1 MKRIVVVLG
10 IVFLGCPLA
19 IAQTFRPPPFIA
31 GIPGKAQFQAIEIQ
45 RHQARTLL
53 YREAIEELRRNP
65 AVVDVR
71 DCADKGESGDDQSV
85 CLPKVANVAIPP
97 AIAGRPTARRIALL
111 IGNLNYPLPIPPLVT
126 PARDVDQMALVLHEH
141 FGFDV
146 RVLKDAS
153 KSTLI
158 RGFARLAREATAED
172 SVLVYYAGHGYVLD
186 DTGIGYW
193 IPVDGSVKSAA
204 QWISNSTITKLLG
217 AIPARQLLLVS
228 DSCFSGLL
236 AREESLIERHRAG
249 REVLRKRS
257 VLVMSSG
264 GEEPV
269 SDEGRDGHSVF
280 AWHLLNVLGRVSGL
294 AIGFDI
300 YSDVRVGVSKDYP
313 QAPQYGAVLSAGHEM
328 GGEYLFE
335 ASSDPVTQRRGA
347 AVVQ

>member
-1 MKRIVVVLG
+1 MNRFVVLAA
-10 IVFLGCPLA
+10 ISVFGCA
-19 IAQTFRPPPFIA
+19 SAVAQVFRPPPFIA
-31 GIPGKAQFQAIEIQ
+31 GVPGKAQIQAVEMQ

-65 AVVDVR
+65 AIVDIRECV
-71 DCADKGESGDDQSV
+71 DGGDDQSV
-85 CLPKVANVAIPP
+85 CLPKFAGAAVPP
-97 AIAGRPTARRIALL
+97 AIAGRPTAHRIALL
-111 IGNLNYPLPIPPLVT
+111 IGNMNYQYPIPSLLT
-126 PARDVDQMALVLHEH
+126 PARDVDQMALVLRNH

-153 KSTLI
+153 KSALV
-158 RGFARLAREATAED
+158 RAFAKLAREATTED
-172 SVLVYYAGHGYVLD
+172 SVLVYYAGHGYVMD

-217 AIPARQLLLVS
+217 AIAARQQLLVS

-236 AREESLIERHRAG
+236 AREESLTERHRADPDL
-249 REVLRKRS
+249 LRRRS

-269 SDEGRDGHSVF
+269 SDEGKDGHSIF
-280 AWHLLNVLGRVSGL
+280 AWHLLRVLGHVD
-294 AIGFDI
+294 AVTVGFDI
-300 YSDVRVGVSKDYP
+300 YSAVSAGVSSDYP

-328 GGEYLFE
+328 GGEYLFDV
-335 ASSDPVTQRRGA
+335 SSEPVTQRTDSTVA
-347 AVVQ
+347 Q

>member
-1 MKRIVVVLG
+1 MNR
-10 IVFLGCPLA
+10 FLFLAA
-19 IAQTFRPPPFIA
+19 IAVFGRSPALAQAFRPPPFIA
-31 GIPGKAQFQAIEIQ
+31 GIPGKAQMQAVEIQ

-65 AVVDVR
+65 AVADVGDCVD
-71 DCADKGESGDDQSV
+71 SGDDQSV
-85 CLPKVANVAIPP
+85 CLPKVAGVAVPP
-97 AIAGRPTARRIALL
+97 AIAGQPTARRIALL
-111 IGNLNYPLPIPPLVT
+111 IGNLNYPFPIPPLVT
-126 PARDVDQMALVLHEH
+126 PVRDVEQMALVLRKH
-141 FGFDV
+141 FGFEV
-146 RVLKDAS
+146 RVLKDVS
-153 KSTLI
+153 KSELV
-158 RGFARLAREATAED
+158 RAFARLAREVTAGD
-172 SVLVYYAGHGYVLD
+172 SVLVYYAGHGYVMD

-236 AREESLIERHRAG
+236 AREESLTERHRAG
-249 REVLRKRS
+249 QEVLRKRS

-269 SDEGRDGHSVF
+269 SDEGRDGHSIF
-280 AWHLLNVLGRVSGL
+280 AWHLLRVLGGVSGV

-300 YSDVRVGVSKDYP
+300 YSAVRAGVSKDFP

-335 ASSDPVTQRRGA
+335 ASSEPVTQHRNGE
-347 AVVQ
+347 VVQ